1 MKRLKEVKLKGR
13 FTPTGKTRHLLG
25 DSLAPI
31 PAKLMIAQETGDP
44 GFLLFYLDEA
54 GDLITETY
62 HETLQKAYEQ
72 AQWEF
77 RVPVEA
83 WTDVYDA

>member
-1 MKRLKEVKLKGR
+1 
-13 FTPTGKTRHLLG
+13 
-25 DSLAPI
+25 
-31 PAKLMIAQETGDP
+31 MIAQETGDP

-72 AQWEF
+72 AEWEF
-77 RVPVEA
+77 RVPVQA